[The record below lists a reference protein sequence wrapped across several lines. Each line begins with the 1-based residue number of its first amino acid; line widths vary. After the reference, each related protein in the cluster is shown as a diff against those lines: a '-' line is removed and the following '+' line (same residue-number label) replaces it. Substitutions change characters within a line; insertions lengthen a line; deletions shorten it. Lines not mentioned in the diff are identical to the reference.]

1 MNNPVKIYNDLLT
14 VYLKYIN
21 SGLPFSR
28 DEYNEERNALMREKG
43 TISQPPIIEI
53 VPKYK
58 EHATLAQ
65 FCENEGVS
73 KDINEFISA
82 GLFGGGSLRSL
93 YEHQYEALKESFI
106 NRKNIIVTTG
116 TGSGK
121 TECFLMPV
129 IADLVNESRD
139 WKQNRPRAVRT
150 LILYPLNAL
159 AEDQMVRLRKALN
172 SRRSGGNGSLDWLD
186 KYRNGNRFYF
196 GRYTGNTPVSGTR
209 DKAASKLL
217 EEKKSLIADWNAA
230 KEALEHNSNEE
241 LIYHVPCMEP
251 DSAEMWDRFSMQKS
265 APDILITNYSMLNII
280 LMRDIENPIFES
292 TKKWL
297 QESPDHVFHL
307 VIDELHTYRGTAGT
321 EVAYLIRVLLDRLGL
336 TPDSPQ
342 VQFLA
347 SSASMEE
354 DVQTVDYLSEFF
366 GVERARFS
374 SSFRIISN
382 HKIPAF
388 PRPETIL
395 PYKLLEDYAQ
405 SPVAEADRDLTLF
418 KGGDCSNFYAFTE
431 KYELTEWLKYCL
443 SVDGSI
449 IARDIVKMSEKLDE
463 GDYDR
468 VSVISAIL
476 QIICRS
482 KKNGQFIMPIRV
494 HFFFRSVN
502 GLWACSCKECTQIP
516 AANRFP
522 ERYVGRFYKRPRT
535 NCDCGNKV
543 LELLVCENCGEV
555 YLGGYLTKREGKT
568 YITVEKPISE
578 ESCSHGVLWKRPK
591 DGVPEGWICVDF
603 NPFLGEL
610 KKDPDGTYCLRKQEN
625 EDTQY
630 PSKCPQCEISYKVND
645 KNSITPIRR
654 HSTGLQK
661 VNQILADGLIRT
673 MKNAGES
680 NSKVVL
686 FSDSRQAAAKL
697 SAGIELDHFRDVLRW
712 AMLNALKRNNRDVE
726 FLKKIR
732 SKKQTELSEDEI
744 QEFKRLGQERLY
756 RDITT
761 YIGYEWN
768 GWVDAEQTAKL
779 NKYFNSTGGVRLDNI
794 EDNVFNSMVGI
805 GINPAGPKPSVNY
818 NQCAGSW
825 YELFDF
831 NEGKA
836 KSDLGD
842 AKTEFLRNIRFANRN
857 EQLASMFANKN
868 KSFEDLK
875 LGYLRPTA
883 PASDSTFEEMLCSV
897 IRILGSRRRVVGLRS
912 KYPIGESFPQQAID
926 YVKKAYNIFSRKEL
940 KETMNK
946 IKTELRDRH
955 IIDATSV
962 ALTGEGLSFSRSEA
976 GYKYWKCSVCGS
988 VHMHHSA
995 GVCVNCFATL
1005 DNSSF
1010 LTEKDLSDPSDYYLT
1025 LLNTTDKIYRLHCEE
1040 LTGQTSKKDSRI
1052 RQRRF
1057 QDIFLENENPL
1068 VDGIDLLSVTTTM
1081 EAGVDIGS
1089 LSAVMLGN
1097 VPPQRFNYQQR
1108 VGRAGRR
1115 GNPLSIALTVARGAS
1130 HDITHFLETERMV
1143 SDAPKPPYLEV
1154 RTLEIAE
1161 RIVNKEVLHQA
1172 FGGSCH
1178 ESSDSVH
1185 GSFGKA
1191 VDWPKHKDDVSL
1203 WICSNDGKIRHII
1216 STVTKGT
1223 SLTYEQTNELLSF
1236 VNNDLVKR
1244 ITEIAESGDYTQD
1257 NLSERLANAGLLP
1270 MFGFPTRTRN
1280 LYLSSPNKLPW
1291 DDVVSR
1297 DVEMALNTFAPG
1309 HEIVKDKK
1317 VYKAVGVVDYEY
1329 NKSHIVSPKFNSLN
1343 NKKPLHRCLSCGFT
1357 TISAEGKDVKCPVCS
1372 DVMESVKIC
1381 SPLGFCVD
1389 YNNLSFSI

>member
-1 MNNPVKIYNDLLT
+1 
-14 VYLKYIN
+14 
-21 SGLPFSR
+21 
-28 DEYNEERNALMREKG
+28 
-43 TISQPPIIEI
+43 
-53 VPKYK
+53 
-58 EHATLAQ
+58 
-65 FCENEGVS
+65 
-73 KDINEFISA
+73 
-82 GLFGGGSLRSL
+82 
-93 YEHQYEALKESFI
+93 
-106 NRKNIIVTTG
+106 
-116 TGSGK
+116 
-121 TECFLMPV
+121 
-129 IADLVNESRD
+129 
-139 WKQNRPRAVRT
+139 
-150 LILYPLNAL
+150 
-159 AEDQMVRLRKALN
+159 
-172 SRRSGGNGSLDWLD
+172 
-186 KYRNGNRFYF
+186 
-196 GRYTGNTPVSGTR
+196 
-209 DKAASKLL
+209 
-217 EEKKSLIADWNAA
+217 
-230 KEALEHNSNEE
+230 
-241 LIYHVPCMEP
+241 
-251 DSAEMWDRFSMQKS
+251 
-265 APDILITNYSMLNII
+265 
-280 LMRDIENPIFES
+280 
-292 TKKWL
+292 
-297 QESPDHVFHL
+297 
-307 VIDELHTYRGTAGT
+307 
-321 EVAYLIRVLLDRLGL
+321 
-336 TPDSPQ
+336 
-342 VQFLA
+342 
-347 SSASMEE
+347 
-354 DVQTVDYLSEFF
+354 
-366 GVERARFS
+366 
-374 SSFRIISN
+374 
-382 HKIPAF
+382 
-388 PRPETIL
+388 
-395 PYKLLEDYAQ
+395 
-405 SPVAEADRDLTLF
+405 
-418 KGGDCSNFYAFTE
+418 
-431 KYELTEWLKYCL
+431 
-443 SVDGSI
+443 
-449 IARDIVKMSEKLDE
+449 
-463 GDYDR
+463 
-468 VSVISAIL
+468 
-476 QIICRS
+476 
-482 KKNGQFIMPIRV
+482 
-494 HFFFRSVN
+494 
-502 GLWACSCKECTQIP
+502 
-516 AANRFP
+516 
-522 ERYVGRFYKRPRT
+522 
-535 NCDCGNKV
+535 
-543 LELLVCENCGEV
+543 
-555 YLGGYLTKREGKT
+555 
-568 YITVEKPISE
+568 
-578 ESCSHGVLWKRPK
+578 
-591 DGVPEGWICVDF
+591 
-603 NPFLGEL
+603 
-610 KKDPDGTYCLRKQEN
+610 
-625 EDTQY
+625 
-630 PSKCPQCEISYKVND
+630 
-645 KNSITPIRR
+645 
-654 HSTGLQK
+654 
-661 VNQILADGLIRT
+661 
-673 MKNAGES
+673 
-680 NSKVVL
+680 
-686 FSDSRQAAAKL
+686 
-697 SAGIELDHFRDVLRW
+697 
-712 AMLNALKRNNRDVE
+712 
-726 FLKKIR
+726 
-732 SKKQTELSEDEI
+732 
-744 QEFKRLGQERLY
+744 
-756 RDITT
+756 
-761 YIGYEWN
+761 
-768 GWVDAEQTAKL
+768 
-779 NKYFNSTGGVRLDNI
+779 
-794 EDNVFNSMVGI
+794 
-805 GINPAGPKPSVNY
+805 
-818 NQCAGSW
+818 
-825 YELFDF
+825 
-831 NEGKA
+831 
-836 KSDLGD
+836 
-842 AKTEFLRNIRFANRN
+842 
-857 EQLASMFANKN
+857 MFANKN

-962 ALTGEGLSFSRSEA
+962 ALTGEGLSFSRSEV

-1005 DNSSF
+1005 DNPSF

-1115 GNPLSIALTVARGAS
+1115 GNPLSIALTVARGTS

-1389 YNNLSFSI
+1389 YNKPSVDFNGSFDWYSPNSDIKLDCEEVLVECPNVKNLVIKNNSSFASDLGRRPGEV